1 MHTSP
6 GPMEKSSVADIRA
19 RFDNDVERFSSLETG
34 QQSIVDARTILDRTT
49 KAAAMTTP
57 DATHVLDVGCGAG
70 NYSLKL
76 LQHLDDLHVDL
87 VDLSQP
93 MLDRAVERIGAAT
106 YGTVRPVQ
114 ADIRKLSL
122 ETRQYDIIVAAAVLH
137 HLRTDDEW
145 TAVARKL
152 YDALQPGGAVWVAD
166 LVDHS
171 TGPVQSLMWDAYG
184 SYLENLDGPGYRE
197 RVFEYIEQEDTPRP
211 LLEQI
216 DCFRAVGFDEAEI
229 LHKNATFGAFGVL
242 KR

>member
-1 MHTSP
+1 
-6 GPMEKSSVADIRA
+6 MEKSSVADIRA

-34 QQSIVDARTILDRTT
+34 QESVVDARTMLDRTT

-93 MLDRAVERIGAAT
+93 MLDRAVERVGAAT
-106 YGTVRPVQ
+106 DGTVRPLQ
-114 ADIRKLSL
+114 ADIRELSL
-122 ETRQYDIIVAAAVLH
+122 QTAQYDIIVAAAVLH
-137 HLRTDDEW
+137 HLRTEDEW
-145 TAVARKL
+145 TAVAHKL
-152 YDALQPGGAVWVAD
+152 YESLRPGGAVWVVD

-171 TGPVQSLMWDAYG
+171 TSPVQTLMWDAYG
-184 SYLENLDGPGYRE
+184 SYLEDLDGPAYRE

-216 DCFRAVGFDEAEI
+216 DIFRSAGFDDAEI
-229 LHKNATFGAFGVL
+229 LHKNATFGAFGAL

>member
-1 MHTSP
+1 
-6 GPMEKSSVADIRA
+6 MEKSSVADIRA

-34 QQSIVDARTILDRTT
+34 QESVVDARTMLDRTT

-93 MLDRAVERIGAAT
+93 MLDRAVERVGAAT
-106 YGTVRPVQ
+106 DGTVRPLQ
-114 ADIRKLSL
+114 ADIRELSL
-122 ETRQYDIIVAAAVLH
+122 QPAQYDIIVAAAVLH
-137 HLRTDDEW
+137 HLRTEDEW
-145 TAVARKL
+145 TAVAHKL
-152 YDALQPGGAVWVAD
+152 YESLRPGGAVWVVD

-171 TGPVQSLMWDAYG
+171 TSPVQTLMWDAYG
-184 SYLENLDGPGYRE
+184 SYLEDLDGPAYRE

-216 DCFRAVGFDEAEI
+216 DIFRSAGFDDAEI
-229 LHKNATFGAFGVL
+229 LHKNATFGAFGAL